1 VNMTSDLELLRNYA
15 KTRSEEAFAEL
26 VRRHVNLVYSAALRQ
41 VGGDAHLAQDAAQ
54 TVFADLAR
62 KAASLCRRES
72 LTGWLYTSAHF
83 AAANIARGE
92 HRRRD
97 REEQFMREPIQD
109 TGTTADWEKLRPTL
123 DSVMHELKES
133 DREAVLLRYFENR
146 PFAEV
151 GARVSVNE
159 NTARMRVERALEKLR
174 SLLAKRGITTGAAL
188 ASVISANAV
197 QTAPASLAGSLATAA
212 LSSAGTGAFSFFQAM
227 NMATFKIGLGALATA
242 GVVAALVVQL
252 RAQKT
257 SQAANESLSGQ
268 IAQLKADNT
277 ELSNQ
282 IAANANSLETQKDQ
296 SDELLKLRAEVTQ
309 LRAMKTVPAVAAS
322 RAMNG
327 SPAKKLTPQIHLSVK
342 FVSIPTWTMPSF
354 GAGWTAAGPDTSLLS
369 EEQFGVVKEA
379 IRNKDVDEMGAPQV
393 VTFSGNEVRF
403 SVSKQ
408 VSIDNTNADI
418 GIKVSAVPYFSSY
431 ATNVTLNLVAKLI
444 QLTGDASQ
452 PGVAT
457 TQLSNQVSLVP
468 DQTAVLKANM
478 PANSW
483 LSDSNAPTVTEPRN
497 LLVFVTPVL
506 IDRVG
511 NRVDI
516 KGETAEANTNPA
528 MQDSMEQKMSDGR
541 RSSPRVSAT
550 GPANPAD
557 SDQPPKKE
565 MLMQAGSINFVNVNL
580 SEFLRVY
587 AEFAN
592 AQVDTSRLG
601 TLPPVLVQCNNT
613 NAMTRTQLVQFLEQT
628 LYDQAGIVATH
639 PDATRVVLARRSST
653 SGN

>member
-1 VNMTSDLELLRNYA
+1 MTPDVELLRNYA
-15 KTRSEEAFAEL
+15 RTRSEEAFAEL
-26 VRRHVNLVYSAALRQ
+26 VRRHLNLVYSAALRQ
-41 VGGDAHLAQDAAQ
+41 VGGDSHLAQDVAQ
-54 TVFADLAR
+54 TVFTDLAR

-83 AAANIARGE
+83 AAAKIARGE

-97 REEQFMREPIQD
+97 REEQFMREPIHD
-109 TGTTADWEKLRPTL
+109 SATAADWEKLRPTL
-123 DSVMHELKES
+123 DSAMHELKES
-133 DREAVLLRYFENR
+133 DREALLLRYFENR
-146 PFAEV
+146 PFVEV
-151 GARVSVNE
+151 GARLSVNE

-212 LSSAGTGAFSFFQAM
+212 LGSAGTGALSFFQTI
-227 NMATFKIGLGALATA
+227 NMAKLKLGVGTLAAA
-242 GVVAALVVQL
+242 GVIGVFVVHLHAQRTL
-252 RAQKT
+252 RAE
-257 SQAANESLSGQ
+257 NESLSGQ

-282 IAANANSLETQKDQ
+282 IAANANSLTAQKDEA
-296 SDELLKLRAEVTQ
+296 DELLKLRAEVTQ
-309 LRAMKTVPAVAAS
+309 LRVMKTAPGVAAS
-322 RAMNG
+322 RAMKG
-327 SPAKKLTPQIHLSVK
+327 SAAKKLTPQILLSVK

-369 EEQFGVVKEA
+369 EEQFGVVRAA
-379 IRNKDVDEMGAPQV
+379 IDNKDVDVMSAPRV
-393 VTFSGNEVRF
+393 VTLSGREAEFSICH
-403 SVSKQ
+403 Q
-408 VSIDNTNADI
+408 VSIDSTNADI
-418 GIKVSAVPYFSSY
+418 GVKVFAVPYFSSH

-444 QLTGDASQ
+444 QLNGDASQ

-457 TQLSNQVSLVP
+457 TQLSNEVSLIP
-468 DQTAVLKANM
+468 EQTAVFKADM
-478 PANSW
+478 PADGW
-483 LSDSNAPTVTEPRN
+483 LSDSNAPAVAQPRN
-497 LLVFVTPVL
+497 LLVFVTPVF
-506 IDRVG
+506 IDEVG

-528 MQDSMEQKMSDGR
+528 LQDENEQKMSDGR
-541 RSSPRVSAT
+541 KSSSRVSAS
-550 GPANPAD
+550 GSAANQAE
-557 SDQPPKKE
+557 SDQPSKKE

-580 SEFLRVY
+580 SQFLRVY
-587 AEFAN
+587 ADFVN
-592 AQVDTSRLG
+592 AQVDTSQLG

-613 NAMTRTQLVQFLEQT
+613 NPMTRTQLVQLLEQT